1 MNLYDYFNR
10 DKKLILKVIA
20 GVLLLVIAFF
30 SYLLKNTSKDEAIVL
45 SEGVG
50 GVSSAA
56 MQATGSAI
64 EDEALP
70 AEIVIDISGAVGTP
84 SVLILPEGSR
94 VYEAVEKAGG
104 FTAEADTRFINQAEM
119 LSDGQKLYIPTK
131 AEIEKAQGGNG
142 SIGSAALSGSGAAA
156 VPGLSM
162 QQSDNQ
168 GLININTADSAAL
181 QQLSGVGPST
191 AEKIISYRTENG
203 PFQSIEDIKN
213 VSGIGDKTFE
223 KFKNKIKVK

>member
-30 SYLLKNTSKDEAIVL
+30 SYLLKNASKEDTIVL
-45 SEGVG
+45 TEGAG
-50 GVSSAA
+50 GISSSAA
-56 MQATGSAI
+56 IQTTGSAI
-64 EDEALP
+64 EDDGLP
-70 AEIVIDISGAVGTP
+70 VEIVIDISGAVGKP
-84 SVLILPEGSR
+84 SVLKLPEGSR

-104 FTAEADTRFINQAEM
+104 FTSEADTRLINQAEL

-131 AEIEKAQGGNG
+131 KEVEKAQEGNG
-142 SIGSAALSGSGAAA
+142 SVGPGTIPGSGASAIS
-156 VPGLSM
+156 GM
-162 QQSDNQ
+162 QKSADQ

-191 AEKIISYRTENG
+191 AEKIISYRNENG
-203 PFQSIEDIKN
+203 SFQSIEDIKN